1 VIIIAKRPIEHD
13 KSAFVN
19 KKLEVELKIKKIVT
33 EIYETKK
40 DGIKEILK
48 VSLVCPESGL
58 TVTLKGKK
66 ATHELRDWDKRMLNT
81 KETIHLTLSLPSVRQ
96 TAITESF
103 SEETEE

>member
-1 VIIIAKRPIEHD
+1 MARRPIEHK

-19 KKLEVELKIKKIVT
+19 KKLEVDLKIKKIAT

-40 DGIKEILK
+40 EGIKEILK
-48 VSLVCPESGL
+48 VSLYAPESGL
-58 TVTLKGKK
+58 TIVIKGKK

-81 KETIHLTLSLPSVRQ
+81 KESIHLTLSLPSIRQ